1 MLKKI
6 AEKMGADS
14 DAESYHK
21 TVSNT
26 GSSCNIDCNQKYNT
40 ALTGSVAT
48 AVITNTSG
56 GARYYTNGIY
66 KSSSSGATSG
76 GICLKGSSG
85 SLGNNKSNTI
95 TTSIA
100 DCAHAYARGSIYKT
114 ADYASGVKSASATI
128 LK

>member
-1 MLKKI
+1 MVNKKNIIKLVGMAALAI
-6 AEKMGADS
+6 AVLFGN
-14 DAESYHK
+14 
-21 TVSNT
+21 VSANAT
-26 GSSCNIDCNQKYNT
+26 SSMKYNT

-66 KSSSSGATSG
+66 KTSLSGATSG
-76 GICLKGSSG
+76 GSCLKGSSG
-85 SLGNNKSNTI
+85 GLGDNKSNTI
-95 TTSIA
+95 STSVS

>member
-1 MLKKI
+1 MAALAI
-6 AEKMGADS
+6 AVLFGNVNVNAASSMIYNA
-14 DAESYHK
+14 Y
-21 TVSNT
+21 VSGST
-26 GSSCNIDCNQKYNT
+26 GH
-40 ALTGSVAT
+40 AT
-48 AVITNTSG
+48 ITNTSG

-85 SLGNNKSNTI
+85 SLGDNKSNTI

-114 ADYASGVKSASATI
+114 ADYASGVKTASATI

>member
-40 ALTGSVAT
+40 VLTGSVAT

-56 GARYYTNGIY
+56 GAIVAQLSRQ
-66 KSSSSGATSG
+66 KSE
-76 GICLKGSSG
+76 IFIM
-85 SLGNNKSNTI
+85 N
-95 TTSIA
+95 
-100 DCAHAYARGSIYKT
+100 
-114 ADYASGVKSASATI
+114 
-128 LK
+128 